1 MKNILLILIILT
13 TISCKS
19 QNTETTDEINV
30 LFIGNSL
37 TYFHEMPQTVQEM
50 LNETN
55 PNIKIE
61 QSTFPGQ
68 SLSGH
73 LSDIITSRTENGIST
88 RKKEEGEKTETEIKI
103 AEKKWDI
110 VILQTG
116 TVSVLIPENREF
128 KTNKAISEIKKLV
141 SNPNCNFILFNTWP
155 SKNEYPEQ
163 YCYPSRSIDKSI
175 EKDKCCS
182 PILDSL
188 EQEIKVINE
197 AYDLVAKKND
207 LIKSDNGNKFYEV
220 RTKYSEIELYEDDIH
235 PNKYGAFLNACVF
248 YQMLT
253 NKKASDLI
261 YNGEIEPKTA
271 KLLKQIAE

>member
-1 MKNILLILIILT
+1 MKNILLILITLI

-19 QNTETTDEINV
+19 HKKQTTEELNV

-37 TYFHEMPQTVQEM
+37 TYFYDMPQTLQMM

-55 PNIKIE
+55 PNIKID

-73 LSDIITSRTENGIST
+73 LSDIITSRTENGMST
-88 RKKEEGEKTETEIKI
+88 RKKEEGETTETEIKI
-103 AEKKWDI
+103 AEKNWDVI
-110 VILQTG
+110 ILQTG
-116 TVSVLIPENREF
+116 TVSILIPENRDL
-128 KTNKAISEIKKLV
+128 KVSKAITDIKKLV
-141 SNPNCNFILFNTWP
+141 SNPECKFILFNTWP

-163 YCYPSRSIDKSI
+163 YCYPSRIIDKSI
-175 EKDKCCS
+175 EKDRCCS
-182 PILDSL
+182 PTLENL
-188 EQEIKVINE
+188 EQETKLINKS
-197 AYDLVAKKND
+197 YDLVAQKNN
-207 LIKSDNGNKFYEV
+207 LLKSDNGTKFYEV
-220 RTKYSEIELYEDDIH
+220 LTKHPEIELYEDDSH

-253 NKKASDLI
+253 DKKASELK

-271 KLLKQIAE
+271 ELLKQVAE